1 VDYKWFTKI
10 HTMGLTPLVDK
21 LITRNQTN
29 FSPGEGILEEFIL
42 LYEVLQEL
50 RVKRKEGGNLES
62 GI

>member
-1 VDYKWFTKI
+1 
-10 HTMGLTPLVDK
+10 MGLTPLVDK
-21 LITRNQTN
+21 LIPRNQTN